1 MRVIR
6 RSYKT
11 IFSLLIIIFP
21 IISEAA
27 NKETAIDSLKE
38 FGYKKEIPQQFEKP
52 ILTALSHFPE
62 LKNVHI
68 VFRIKKAYS
77 GLTTKPNFAGVF
89 KRKDHRTYIVTI
101 SNETIDTLRPLLL
114 QNLTFEQQVGVIG
127 HELSHVVD
135 FNSKNFPQTI
145 GVGIGHISNQ
155 YLDKM
160 EFNTDRI
167 CIQHGLG
174 KYLLAYSKHVRE
186 TMHVHNWRGG
196 DYVNKGNGNGK
207 YERYMNPNTIE
218 KTMQEM
224 QSH

>member
-1 MRVIR
+1 MRVAGQP
-6 RSYKT
+6 YK
-11 IFSLLIIIFP
+11 IFFFLQIIIFSFVSKAVTGGP
-21 IISEAA
+21 V
-27 NKETAIDSLKE
+27 IDSVPE
-38 FGYKKEIPQQFEKP
+38 FGNKKEIPPQFEKP
-52 ILTALSHFPE
+52 ILTALSYFPE

-77 GLTTKPNFAGVF
+77 SLTTKPNFAGVF
-89 KRKDHRTYIVTI
+89 KRKDHRTYIITI

-135 FNSKNFPQTI
+135 FNSKNFPQTL
-145 GVGIGHISNQ
+145 GVGIGHISKK

-160 EFNTDRI
+160 EFNTDRS

-186 TMHVHNWRGG
+186 IMHVHNWRGS

-207 YERYMNPNTIE
+207 YERYMNPDTIE

>member
-1 MRVIR
+1 MSVIR
-6 RSYKT
+6 QSYKT
-11 IFSLLIIIFP
+11 IFSVLLIIFP
-21 IISEAA
+21 FISEAA
-27 NKETAIDSLKE
+27 KKEQSNDSLQE
-38 FGYKKEIPQQFEKP
+38 FGNKKEIPQQYEKP
-52 ILTALSHFPE
+52 ILTALSYFPE
-62 LKNVHI
+62 LKDVYI
-68 VFRIKKAYS
+68 IFKIKKAYTPLS
-77 GLTTKPNFAGVF
+77 TKPTFTGVF
-89 KRKDHRTYIVTI
+89 KRKDHRTYIITI
-101 SNETIDTLRPLLL
+101 SNQTIDTLKPLLF

-145 GVGIGHISNQ
+145 CLGIGHISKQ

-174 KYLLAYSKHVRE
+174 KYLLAYSMHVRE
-186 TMHVHNWRGG
+186 TMHVHNWRGV

-207 YERYMNPNTIE
+207 YERYMNPGTIE

-224 QSH
+224 QTH